1 MVEEQAV
8 FEQLTLNDFKMWKST
23 VLKTFNNYSITMSN
37 IRRNLRILMMVML
50 FPWLLISELIQL
62 MFLNILKISKVFLKI
77 LKEQLVIFY
86 LVGFFYP
93 KFV

>member
-1 MVEEQAV
+1 MSRMVEEQAV

-62 MFLNILKISKVFLKI
+62 MFLNILKISKVFFKDFERTI
-77 LKEQLVIFY
+77 GY
-86 LVGFFYP
+86 LLSRGVFLP
-93 KFV
+93 

>member
-37 IRRNLRILMMVML
+37 IRRNLRILMMVVL

-62 MFLNILKISKVFLKI
+62 MFLNILKISKVCFKDFERTIGYLLSRGVFL
-77 LKEQLVIFY
+77 
-86 LVGFFYP
+86 P
-93 KFV
+93 

>member
-37 IRRNLRILMMVML
+37 IRRNLRILMMVVL

-62 MFLNILKISKVFLKI
+62 MFLNILKISKVFFKDFERTI
-77 LKEQLVIFY
+77 GY
-86 LVGFFYP
+86 LLSRGVFLP
-93 KFV
+93 